1 MWLTIDLSQV
11 AIDALSKITIE
22 KNLPIRPM
30 IHNPCEGIPFD
41 NSYFDAVYS
50 HMFFN
55 MRFTDD
61 QLSTFLLKLI
71 EFSRREDLI
80 CFL

>member
-1 MWLTIDLSQV
+1 MDRVETQFYFASKGIDVVGIDLSQV

-30 IHNPCEGIPFD
+30 IHNPCEGVPFH

-55 MRFTDD
+55 TLILTDD
-61 QLSTFLLKLI
+61 QL
-71 EFSRREDLI
+71 
-80 CFL
+80 